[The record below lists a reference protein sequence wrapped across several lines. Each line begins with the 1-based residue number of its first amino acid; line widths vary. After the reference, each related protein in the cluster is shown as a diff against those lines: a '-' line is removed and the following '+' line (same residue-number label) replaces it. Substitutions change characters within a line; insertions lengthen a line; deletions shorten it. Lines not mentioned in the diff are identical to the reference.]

1 MTDPIIDRLD
11 QIKGRADKA
20 HPGPWKCWPEAG
32 EVEVIDSDYNPVCS
46 SVRPLEGW
54 EALLPHR
61 PEKIYR
67 NNTEPTGEFIAAA
80 RTDVPALVDALI
92 RVLER
97 CDRAISF
104 PTPDGEMRQ
113 AGIAMRETAEIIR
126 DEIAV
131 ALGVETE
138 GGEK

>member
-1 MTDPIIDRLD
+1 MSDPIIDRLD
-11 QIKGRADKA
+11 QIKGRADA
-20 HPGPWKCWPEAG
+20 
-32 EVEVIDSDYNPVCS
+32 
-46 SVRPLEGW
+46 
-54 EALLPHR
+54 
-61 PEKIYR
+61 
-67 NNTEPTGEFIAAA
+67 EFIAHA

-113 AGIAMRETAEIIR
+113 ACIAMRETAEIIR

-138 GGEK
+138 GGER

>member
-20 HPGPWKCWPEAG
+20 TEGPWDLQPWSRFALPSGDYAESILLANASPDG
-32 EVEVIDSDYNPVCS
+32 EL
-46 SVRPLEGW
+46 VRG
-54 EALLPHR
+54 LLD
-61 PEKIYR
+61 ED
-67 NNTEPTGEFIAAA
+67 GEFIAAA

-92 RVLER
+92 RVLDR

-113 AGIAMRETAEIIR
+113 ACIAMRETAEIIR

-131 ALGVETE
+131 ALADETE
-138 GGEK
+138 GEGR

>member
-1 MTDPIIDRLD
+1 MTMTDPIIDRLD
-11 QIKGRADKA
+11 QIKGRAEETTE
-20 HPGPWKCWPEAG
+20 GPWVAEYSGEQGNCVIPHDARSTREA
-32 EVEVIDSDYNPVCS
+32 VAVTRLYYQQAD
-46 SVRPLEGW
+46 
-54 EALLPHR
+54 A
-61 PEKIYR
+61 
-67 NNTEPTGEFIAAA
+67 EFIAAA

-92 RVLER
+92 RVLEM

-113 AGIAMRETAEIIR
+113 ACIAMRETAEIIR

-138 GGEK
+138 GGES

>member
-20 HPGPWKCWPEAG
+20 TEGPWEHYG
-32 EVEVIDSDYNPVCS
+32 DGNHEVYQAVEYDDGDLGGYITW
-46 SVRPLEGW
+46 SVPAR
-54 EALLPHR
+54 ADA
-61 PEKIYR
+61 
-67 NNTEPTGEFIAAA
+67 EFIAAA
-80 RTDVPALVDALI
+80 RTDVPALVDALT

-104 PTPDGEMRQ
+104 PIPDGEMRQ
-113 AGIAMRETAEIIR
+113 ACIAMRETAEIIR
-126 DEIAV
+126 DEIAA

-138 GGEK
+138 GENDE

>member
-20 HPGPWKCWPEAG
+20 TEGPWEHYSDG
-32 EVEVIDSDYNPVCS
+32 DHEVYQAVEYDDGDLGGYITWSVPV
-46 SVRPLEGW
+46 R
-54 EALLPHR
+54 ADA
-61 PEKIYR
+61 
-67 NNTEPTGEFIAAA
+67 EFIAAA
-80 RTDVPALVDALI
+80 RTDVPQMEQALRA
-92 RVLER
+92 VLES

-131 ALGVETE
+131 ALGVESE
-138 GGEK
+138 GEEK

>member
-1 MTDPIIDRLD
+1 MSDPIIDRLD
-11 QIKGRADKA
+11 HIKGRADMA
-20 HPGPWKCWPEAG
+20 TDGPWVAEYSKEQGNCVIPHDARSTREA
-32 EVEVIDSDYNPVCS
+32 VAVTRLFHQQAD
-46 SVRPLEGW
+46 
-54 EALLPHR
+54 A
-61 PEKIYR
+61 
-67 NNTEPTGEFIAAA
+67 EFIAAA

-92 RVLER
+92 RVLDR

-113 AGIAMRETAEIIR
+113 ACIAMRETAEIIR

-138 GGEK
+138 GGER

>member
-11 QIKGRADKA
+11 AIRDRADKA
-20 HPGPWKCWPEAG
+20 TPGPWDFQPWSTFALPSGDYAESILLANASLDG
-32 EVEVIDSDYNPVCS
+32 EVA
-46 SVRPLEGW
+46 RG
-54 EALLPHR
+54 LLD
-61 PEKIYR
+61 ED
-67 NNTEPTGEFIAAA
+67 GEFIAHA

-92 RVLER
+92 RVLEM

-104 PTPDGEMRQ
+104 PTPGGEMRQ
-113 AGIAMRETAEIIR
+113 ACIAMRETAEIIR

>member
-1 MTDPIIDRLD
+1 MTDPIINRLD
-11 QIKGRADKA
+11 QIKGRAEKA
-20 HPGPWKCWPEAG
+20 TEGPWEHYGDGDHEVYRHVDYDDGSPG
-32 EVEVIDSDYNPVCS
+32 EYITW
-46 SVRPLEGW
+46 SVPRK
-54 EALLPHR
+54 ADA
-61 PEKIYR
+61 
-67 NNTEPTGEFIAAA
+67 EFIAAA

-92 RVLER
+92 RVLDR

-113 AGIAMRETAEIIR
+113 ACIAMRETAEIIR

>member
-11 QIKGRADKA
+11 QIKGRADA
-20 HPGPWKCWPEAG
+20 
-32 EVEVIDSDYNPVCS
+32 
-46 SVRPLEGW
+46 
-54 EALLPHR
+54 
-61 PEKIYR
+61 
-67 NNTEPTGEFIAAA
+67 EFIAHA

-97 CDRAISF
+97 CDRAIAF
-104 PTPDGEMRQ
+104 PTPGGEMRQ
-113 AGIAMRETAEIIR
+113 SCIAMRETAEIIR

-138 GGEK
+138 GDEL

>member
-20 HPGPWKCWPEAG
+20 TEGPWEHYGDGDHEVYQAVEYDDGDLG
-32 EVEVIDSDYNPVCS
+32 EYITWSVPVG
-46 SVRPLEGW
+46 VD
-54 EALLPHR
+54 A
-61 PEKIYR
+61 
-67 NNTEPTGEFIAAA
+67 EFIAHA

-92 RVLER
+92 RVLDK

-113 AGIAMRETAEIIR
+113 ACIAMRETAEIIR

-138 GGEK
+138 GGES